1 MLLGNTDDLV
11 TLTLAFH
18 NDKAIAFDEK
28 TFLARRNQIEIEG
41 LILFGI
47 NSKSQIKKQIL
58 ESTKTTPLQSQPLL
72 QGQPGSVSGSLK
84 GTPKLTDGHIFMIF
98 DRENGK
104 KALGVKE
111 CDFEAVMNID
121 RSYR

>member
-1 MLLGNTDDLV
+1 MLLGNADDLV

-18 NDKAIAFDEK
+18 DDKTIAFDEK